1 MKNKLHRTIQSL
13 LESCLVVIT
22 WSPGLLYDFISLLYH
37 CEGVLV
43 LFFTTLIQFI
53 LRFVGIHLYT
63 AQLSSDLA
71 TGIQRSSQST
81 ATSQFWYHLSK
92 GHCFRALAVCS
103 DFTKLIHVAMFL
115 LDTRGFLL
123 QPFQAIHTCPV
134 LLKYVWTY
142 LKKGKIL
149 KQLHFCYCQTERNNQ
164 SEILFCS
171 FYLLL
176 SLLSFPSL
184 FLPSFLSG
192 ISSNLPN

>member
-1 MKNKLHRTIQSL
+1 MTLCSLKNKLHRTIQSL

-22 WSPGLLYDFISLLYH
+22 WSSSLQYWFSSFWGLWA
-37 CEGVLV
+37 
-43 LFFTTLIQFI
+43 
-53 LRFVGIHLYT
+53 FVYT
-63 AQLSSDLA
+63 QHSSALNFDLA

-81 ATSQFWYHLSK
+81 ATSQLWYHLSK

-103 DFTKLIHVAMFL
+103 DFAKLIHVAMFL

-142 LKKGKIL
+142 LKKGTIL